1 MYVYIVEDCLYSVL
15 FCSFGLCFVLRCLL
29 TQCQAESEGNFMT
42 YFIRGFGKFS
52 LITYV
57 NICWVFAVFVFVLIH
72 VRGLSAAAQ
81 MFTNLFTRFRANNIQ
96 SKYQVAHAISNCKS
110 YN

>member
-1 MYVYIVEDCLYSVL
+1 
-15 FCSFGLCFVLRCLL
+15 
-29 TQCQAESEGNFMT
+29 MT
-42 YFIRGFGKFS
+42 YFIWGFGKFS

-72 VRGLSAAAQ
+72 VRGLSSAAAQ
-81 MFTNLFTRFRANNIQ
+81 MFTNLFTRLRANNIQ
-96 SKYQVAHAISNCKS
+96 SKYQVANAISNCKS